1 MQFYQM
7 TDNSLPDYESQFP
20 VNDIDRDVVTTM
32 NRGGR
37 DINYY
42 DYDISNRKLVSGNS
56 DSKIILPTQPD
67 YGLPEK
73 RTENSSND
81 EQTDRD
87 FLLGNSNTSLTERID
102 TVNNG
107 RLSDIQL
114 VDSNLPKDGDIVINK
129 NNKETSIKGIIE
141 GTAVSDLFFSDMNI
155 DVLQKSIRYEVNKK
169 TGEIISN
176 QSEKSLYI
184 VMRSIML
191 QYANLRVSTKELVEE
206 IRGLNKRVLEYCV
219 NNVSSNVQQ
228 YVNYIKDLEKLAI
241 PLDRPA
247 FTSNKNY
254 TYDISNLVK

>member
-7 TDNSLPDYESQFP
+7 TDNSLPDYESQFS
-20 VNDIDRDVVTTM
+20 VRDIDRDIVTTM

-42 DYDISNRKLVSGNS
+42 DYDITDRKLVSGS
-56 DSKIILPTQPD
+56 DNKIVLPIEPD

-73 RTENSSND
+73 RIENSRDD
-81 EQTDRD
+81 EKTDRD

-107 RLSDIQL
+107 RISDIQL
-114 VDSNLPKDGDIVINK
+114 VDLNLPNDGDIVINK
-129 NNKETSIKGIIE
+129 NNKETSVKGIIE
-141 GTAVSDLFFSDMNI
+141 STSVSDLFFSDMNI

-176 QSEKSLYI
+176 QSEEALYI

-191 QYANLRVSTKELVEE
+191 QYANLRVSTKDLVEE
-206 IRGLNKRVLEYCV
+206 LRGLNKRVLEYCV
-219 NNVSSNVQQ
+219 NNISSNVRQ
-228 YVNYIKDLEKLAI
+228 YVNYVKDLEKLAI
-241 PLDRPA
+241 PLDRPE
-247 FTSNKNY
+247 FTSKNNY